1 MSFSILWRT
10 ILAWTGGI
18 LLTLILIPPG
28 LILLALDP
36 IKQRLAQP
44 FVIFWARVI
53 MRLCFIKIH
62 VLGLENIKGIKSA
75 VFAANHQSMVDVF
88 MMVAYIP
95 RRTAFLAKNQTRF
108 IPVIGQLMPM
118 LGHIMVDRTNPKR
131 SLRSVQKCIRAL
143 SGNRSIVIFPEGTRS
158 LNGEM
163 NRFKSGSLKI
173 PLRTGA
179 PVVPVTI
186 CGTLNVMPKNTFGV
200 RPHTVVMHLGK
211 PIETKEMQVS
221 DFRLFVDQ
229 LEQTIRETKAR
240 LELEYPDTVPLPES
254 VVT

>member
-1 MSFSILWRT
+1 MSFATLWRT
-10 ILAWTGGI
+10 ILAWTSGI
-18 LLTLILIPPG
+18 LLMLILIPPG

-44 FVIFWARVI
+44 FVHFWARAV
-53 MRLCFIKIH
+53 MRVCFIKIH
-62 VLGLENIKGIKSA
+62 VLGLENIKGLGSA
-75 VFAANHQSMVDVF
+75 VFVANHQSMVDIF

-95 RRTAFLAKNQTRF
+95 RRTAFLAKKQTRY
-108 IPVIGQLMPM
+108 IPVFGQLMLL
-118 LGHIMVDRTNPKR
+118 LGHITVDRANPKR

-143 SGNRSIVIFPEGTRS
+143 SGNRSIVIFPEGTRT

-163 NRFKSGSLKI
+163 NPFKSGSLKI

-179 PVVPVTI
+179 PVVPITI

-200 RPHTVVMHLGK
+200 RPHTVVMHIGK

-221 DFRLFVDQ
+221 DFHRFVERL
-229 LEQTIRETKAR
+229 ESTIHETKDR
-240 LELEYPDTVPLPES
+240 LEKEYPETAPLPES

>member
-1 MSFSILWRT
+1 MSFSTLWRT
-10 ILAWTGGI
+10 VLAWTGGI

-44 FVIFWARVI
+44 FVIFWARAI
-53 MRLCFIKIH
+53 MRMCFIKIR
-62 VLGLENIKGIKSA
+62 VLGLENIKGAKSA
-75 VFAANHQSMVDVF
+75 VFAANHQSMVDIF
-88 MMVAYIP
+88 MMIAYIP
-95 RRTAFLAKNQTRF
+95 RRTAFLAKHQTLF
-108 IPVIGQLMPM
+108 IPVIGQLIPM
-118 LGHIMVDRTNPKR
+118 LGHITVDRNNPKR

-143 SGNRSIVIFPEGTRS
+143 SGNRSIVIFPEGTRT
-158 LNGEM
+158 LTGEM

-211 PIETKEMQVS
+211 PVETKEMQVS
-221 DFRLFVDQ
+221 DFRLFVDH

-240 LELEYPDTVPLPES
+240 LEQEYPDTAPLPES